1 MCPLLRPLIA
11 ALDDVVPLPLVS
23 PLEHLASCK
32 QHMMCNPA
40 GLDKRWIRGLEKFT
54 VQLERDVP
62 DDQAAV
68 ADEERPGHDGN
79 HDLVR
84 GDDAD

>member
-1 MCPLLRPLIA
+1 
-11 ALDDVVPLPLVS
+11 
-23 PLEHLASCK
+23 
-32 QHMMCNPA
+32 MCNRA

-62 DDQAAV
+62 DDQADV

-84 GDDAD
+84 GDDAG